1 MAGRPVLIIIVS
13 ACYIESES
21 GVPAEKQQDG
31 ERQTVEAG
39 EMEAVVDGTS
49 EDGAIT
55 ATTKKRRARAESNV
69 PLFGRH
75 PLQATVILHDTLAV

>member
-1 MAGRPVLIIIVS
+1 MS
-13 ACYIESES
+13 TCYIKSES
-21 GVPAEKQQDG
+21 GVPAEKQQNG
-31 ERQTVEAG
+31 ETQTVEAA
-39 EMEAVVDGTS
+39 EMEAVLDGTS

-55 ATTKKRRARAESNV
+55 AITKKRRARAESNV